1 MLGTSRLGHVGSHCW
16 RQGHYRTPASLSGE
30 GTDLVALSLHVCE
43 WFFVPTEKGFQRLRD
58 GSLGVMCVRAWGGGR
73 DREG

>member
-1 MLGTSRLGHVGSHCW
+1 MWAPTAGGRDIIALL
-16 RQGHYRTPASLSGE
+16 PLSGE

-43 WFFVPTEKGFQRLRD
+43 WFFVSTEKGFQRLRD

-73 DREG
+73 DGEG

>member
-1 MLGTSRLGHVGSHCW
+1 MVTWAPTAGGRDIIALL
-16 RQGHYRTPASLSGE
+16 PLFGE

-58 GSLGVMCVRAWGGGR
+58 GSFGVMCVSAWGGGR